1 MTEQVLPPNATAEEP
16 IKFTFEEQVM
26 AYSSLYAMALLCVVW
41 GSIRSLAFI
50 KRSVAKKRTIEA
62 SINGRQAA
70 RFPIVASL
78 VLFGLYVV
86 FKGPHEVSTQLI
98 AKAEPHVPHDILYPL
113 EKIRDYF
120 AKSNETVAQGPSI
133 SEKWAKRACNSHP
146 LVGQSCDYV
155 EPYLGYVEP
164 YAPNLNKQNV
174 VFLLLL
180 LLCYEGCSAL
190 AVILEPFFTFILS
203 FLPIGQRFP
212 KKNTQYLLSLKK
224 GKKEMGPGDI
234 VEAKND
240 DTEYLFYIDYD
251 THYIIAFMFTSLV
264 GISHLYRR
272 HWISNDLI
280 GIAFSIYGIEN
291 LHLASFKAGV
301 LLLSG
306 LFFYDV
312 FWVFG
317 TDVMTTVAKTIDAP
331 ILLQFPQDL
340 LRNGWLDATKYGML
354 GLGDIVIPGIFVA
367 LLYRFDHYI
376 GSKKPENQRKS
387 RFYFYAVVFGY
398 MVGLLVTMGIMHYF
412 KSAQPALLYLV
423 PACIIIPL
431 LLALVRGEFKELW
444 NYSEDHLVNPNE
456 TKKEKEKEKTPQ
468 PKGKKEKKNE

>member
-1 MTEQVLPPNATAEEP
+1 MAEQVLPAGGTPPAEEP

-41 GSIRSLAFI
+41 GSIRSLKFI
-50 KRSVAKKRTIEA
+50 KRSIEKKRDIEA
-62 SINGRQAA
+62 SIGGREAA
-70 RFPIVASL
+70 RFPLVASL

-98 AKAEPHVPHDILYPL
+98 TKAEPFLPPNVLLPL
-113 EKIRDYF
+113 EKVRDYF
-120 AKSNETVAQGPSI
+120 AKANETVQTPTIA
-133 SEKWAKRACNSHP
+133 EKWARDYHP
-146 LVGQSCDYV
+146 LVDQSFT
-155 EPYLGYVEP
+155 YVEP
-164 YAPNLNKQNV
+164 YAPNLNKQNI

-190 AVILEPFFTFILS
+190 AVILKPIFSFILS
-203 FLPIGQRFP
+203 FLPIGNRWP
-212 KKNTQYLLSLKK
+212 KKNNHYLLSLKK
-224 GKKEMGPGDI
+224 AKKDMEDGDI
-234 VEAKND
+234 IDAKSD
-240 DTEYLFYIDYD
+240 ESEYIFYVDYD
-251 THYIIAFMFTSLV
+251 SHYIIAFLFTSVV

-272 HWISNDLI
+272 HWITNDLI

-291 LHLASFKAGV
+291 LHLASFKAGL

-306 LFFYDV
+306 LFVYDV

-367 LLYRFDHYI
+367 LLYRFDHYV
-376 GSKKPENQRKS
+376 GQKKPADQRKS
-387 RFYFYAVVFGY
+387 RFYFYAVVVGY
-398 MVGLLVTMGIMHYF
+398 MVGLLVTMGIMHHF

-444 NYSEDHLVNPNE
+444 NYSEEQFTKPKENE
-456 TKKEKEKEKTPQ
+456 KKKTAEAQ
-468 PKGKKEKKNE
+468 PKSGKKDKKND